1 MQTPNIDMKIHRE
14 RETYRRLTSIQT
26 YIIKLHSYT
35 HLSFDTCMKIKSHI
49 DICTKIDTQKQKPAK
64 THIQSNTHMYTLM
77 DKYTQKDIHRQKDP
91 HRDIDRIML
100 ISQDKFTER
109 QTDTHTYTHSERE
122 TDIYTCAC
130 NTQHTDRLK

>member
-1 MQTPNIDMKIHRE
+1 
-14 RETYRRLTSIQT
+14 
-26 YIIKLHSYT
+26 
-35 HLSFDTCMKIKSHI
+35 MKIKSHI

-109 QTDTHTYTHSERE
+109 QTDTHTYTHSEIE